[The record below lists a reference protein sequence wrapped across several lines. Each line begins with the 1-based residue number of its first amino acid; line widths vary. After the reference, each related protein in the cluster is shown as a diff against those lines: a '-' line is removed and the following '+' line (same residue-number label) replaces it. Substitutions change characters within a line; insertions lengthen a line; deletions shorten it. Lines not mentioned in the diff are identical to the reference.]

1 MGMYYFG
8 RELRELLYANQS
20 LNKEIKKCKHII
32 SCWKIRDS
40 LSEEQLVYVRYLE
53 DRLWDL
59 DNQLD
64 WNKEKLDR
72 AINLDDMTKFKQIE
86 LWKYVDETRNK
97 TEQLYSQTLKKS
109 FLSKYY
115 QKEYETWRMQ
125 LKTEILKKHYGH
137 PSPPRTYKES
147 LRFMRPLI

>member
-1 MGMYYFG
+1 MYYFG
-8 RELRELLYANQS
+8 TELRELLYAN
-20 LNKEIKKCKHII
+20 KKLTTALEECKHTILL
-32 SCWKIRDS
+32 WKVRSS
-40 LSEEQLVYVRYLE
+40 LTEEQLAYVRYLE
-53 DRLWDL
+53 DKVWDL

-86 LWKYVDETRNK
+86 LWKYVDETRDK

-115 QKEYETWRMQ
+115 RKEYETWQMQ
-125 LKTEILKKHYGH
+125 LKTEILKEHYGH
-137 PSPPRTYKES
+137 PNPPRTCKES